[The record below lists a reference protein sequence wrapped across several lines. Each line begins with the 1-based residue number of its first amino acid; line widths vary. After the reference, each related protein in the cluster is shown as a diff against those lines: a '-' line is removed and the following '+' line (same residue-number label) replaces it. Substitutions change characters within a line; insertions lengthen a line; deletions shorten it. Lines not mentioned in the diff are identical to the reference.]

1 MNAFSVCRTQYRH
14 CVAQSTNKRMK
25 ISGIGKISK
34 AYIYA
39 LWHCLPYFDPKL
51 HSEFPKM
58 SIIALLCVYGKQ
70 VRMFTRILKLHR
82 HIWIGGWIGHFVIIF
97 IFFLKWKY
105 RFFPSFDCWCCCCY
119 FVHDFAMLRQ
129 ICVRDIVGNLLN
141 YRLDE
146 ALILRSIII
155 AVFVRMRNC
164 QLFEIHTL
172 FSWFIWTSMGE
183 KERKDEKKRKSSD
196 ENRFRF
202 CLLLLT
208 KNPIFINP
216 WT

>member
-1 MNAFSVCRTQYRH
+1 MASKSECSHAYSNCNGIYESEVESVISWSFSF
-14 CVAQSTNKRMK
+14 S
-25 ISGIGKISK
+25 S
-34 AYIYA
+34 
-39 LWHCLPYFDPKL
+39 W
-51 HSEFPKM
+51 SE
-58 SIIALLCVYGKQ
+58 SIV
-70 VRMFTRILKLHR
+70 
-82 HIWIGGWIGHFVIIF
+82 
-97 IFFLKWKY
+97 
-105 RFFPSFDCWCCCCY
+105 FFPSFDCCCCCCY